1 MAEAAIR
8 ECKELWSYETFG
20 DLGGGDRHP
29 TLEGAV
35 GGWNTEKKGR
45 SLFNS
50 GCVV

>member
-1 MAEAAIR
+1 MQETLKG
-8 ECKELWSYETFG
+8 CETFG

-45 SLFNS
+45 SFFHT
-50 GCVV
+50 GCAV